1 MSFYSVT
8 KSKALSPV
16 NIIIRFTLG
25 QHCDLLEIYFQN
37 KGNWWEIARP
47 QTERREGQTVYD
59 IHKFIANVHETGFI
73 DDAPRGECARTVR
86 TSENIK
92 TVA

>member
-1 MSFYSVT
+1 MV
-8 KSKALSPV
+8 
-16 NIIIRFTLG
+16 
-25 QHCDLLEIYFQN
+25 
-37 KGNWWEIARP
+37 GNYP
-47 QTERREGQTVYD
+47 TTNREGQTVS
-59 IHKFIANVHETGFI
+59 IMHKFIANVHETGFI